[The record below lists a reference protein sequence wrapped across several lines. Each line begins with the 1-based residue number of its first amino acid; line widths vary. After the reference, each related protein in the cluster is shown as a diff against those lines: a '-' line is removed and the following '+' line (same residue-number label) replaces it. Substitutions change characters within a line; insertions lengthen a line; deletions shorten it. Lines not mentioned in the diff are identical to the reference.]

1 MIFFTTVQVALR
13 AMFAN
18 KMRSMLT
25 ALGIIIG
32 VGSVIALVSIG
43 RGVNASITERIQSLG
58 TNLLFIRP
66 SSFQQGGVSSGAGE
80 RPTLT
85 YTDAL
90 ALADPVAAPAIGAV
104 VPESSSRAQIVAG
117 VQNVSTQVIGT
128 TPEYEAVRNHPA
140 EIGQFITS
148 EDMDGRARVM
158 VLGWTVADDLFGST
172 NPVGREVRVSIV
184 WPARR
189 AIYRHRH
196 TRGKGRHRFW

>member
-66 SSFQQGGVSSGAGE
+66 SSFQQ
-80 RPTLT
+80 
-85 YTDAL
+85 
-90 ALADPVAAPAIGAV
+90 
-104 VPESSSRAQIVAG
+104 
-117 VQNVSTQVIGT
+117 
-128 TPEYEAVRNHPA
+128 
-140 EIGQFITS
+140 
-148 EDMDGRARVM
+148 AR
-158 VLGWTVADDLFGST
+158 GF
-172 NPVGREVRVSIV
+172 
-184 WPARR
+184 
-189 AIYRHRH
+189 
-196 TRGKGRHRFW
+196 